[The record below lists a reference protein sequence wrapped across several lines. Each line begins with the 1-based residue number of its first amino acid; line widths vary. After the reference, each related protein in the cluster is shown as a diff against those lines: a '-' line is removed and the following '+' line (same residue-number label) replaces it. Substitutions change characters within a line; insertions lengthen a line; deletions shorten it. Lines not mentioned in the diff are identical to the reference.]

1 MHGTHATVNVAPAI
15 HDRPAVTGPR
25 GVKVHNAVA
34 KIIAIAVTVGAVTGL
49 EVIGMNRIVAALVGI
64 TAGVAVL
71 ALLRLS
77 NLGNRQHDP
86 AAGRAAASGSA
97 SKRAAANRSKGR

>member
-1 MHGTHATVNVAPAI
+1 M
-15 HDRPAVTGPR
+15 
-25 GVKVHNAVA
+25 VHNMVA

-49 EVIGMNRIVAALVGI
+49 EVIGMNRIVAALIGI

-77 NLGNRQHDP
+77 SLGNRQHDP
-86 AAGRAAASGSA
+86 AVDRGPASGSA
-97 SKRAAANRSKGR
+97 SKKAAAKRSNGR

>member
-1 MHGTHATVNVAPAI
+1 M
-15 HDRPAVTGPR
+15 
-25 GVKVHNAVA
+25 VA

-49 EVIGMNRIVAALVGI
+49 EVVGMNRIAAAVIGI

-77 NLGNRQHDP
+77 NLGNRQPDP
-86 AAGRAAASGSA
+86 AAGRGAASGSV
-97 SKRAAANRSKGR
+97 SKKATAKRSKGR

>member
-1 MHGTHATVNVAPAI
+1 V
-15 HDRPAVTGPR
+15 
-25 GVKVHNAVA
+25 VA

-49 EVIGMNRIVAALVGI
+49 EVIGMNRIVAALIGI

-77 NLGNRQHDP
+77 NLGNRPHDP
-86 AAGRAAASGSA
+86 AADRAGASRSASNKAAS
-97 SKRAAANRSKGR
+97 KRSKGR

>member
-1 MHGTHATVNVAPAI
+1 MTGGTVAAGTS
-15 HDRPAVTGPR
+15 RQGRA
-25 GVKVHNAVA
+25 KVHDVA
-34 KIIAIAVTVGAVTGL
+34 KIIAIAVTIGAVTGL
-49 EVIGMNRIVAALVGI
+49 EVIGMNRIVAVLIGG

-86 AAGRAAASGSA
+86 AVDRGAASKTVSEKAAA
-97 SKRAAANRSKGR
+97 KRPRGR

>member
-1 MHGTHATVNVAPAI
+1 MV
-15 HDRPAVTGPR
+15 HDM
-25 GVKVHNAVA
+25 VA

-49 EVIGMNRIVAALVGI
+49 EVIGMNRILAALIGI

-77 NLGNRQHDP
+77 NLGNRQHD
-86 AAGRAAASGSA
+86 RAADRPAVNRSA
-97 SKRAAANRSKGR
+97 SKKAAAKRSNGR

>member
-1 MHGTHATVNVAPAI
+1 VSGTTRVVRGHGRTI
-15 HDRPAVTGPR
+15 HDRLAVAGPG
-25 GVKVHNAVA
+25 GVRVHTVA
-34 KIIAIAVTVGAVTGL
+34 KIIAIAVTVGVVTGL
-49 EVIGMNRIVAALVGI
+49 EMIGVNRIVAALAGI

-86 AAGRAAASGSA
+86 AVDRAATSKSVSKKTSA
-97 SKRAAANRSKGR
+97 KRSKGR

>member
-1 MHGTHATVNVAPAI
+1 
-15 HDRPAVTGPR
+15 
-25 GVKVHNAVA
+25 VA
-34 KIIAIAVTVGAVTGL
+34 KIIAIAVTIGAVTGL
-49 EVIGMNRIVAALVGI
+49 EVIGLNWIVAAIIGI

-86 AAGRAAASGSA
+86 AVDRATA
-97 SKRAAANRSKGR
+97 SKSVTKAAGSRTKP